1 MDETKAQIAR
11 GLKQLVNQGK
21 SFEKVSIRDITSLA
35 GVRRSTF
42 YYYFQDKYDT
52 LAWIFHDEVIDPT
65 YPLLSAGMFDEALRL
80 LLHNIQS
87 EGELFHSLI
96 DLEGQNNLR
105 DIIDKELYVWVNTF
119 VQEYIQHCGGQRAPS
134 VDLAFTIDFY
144 AGSCTTAVLNWIRSN
159 YRQPIGQF
167 ISFYRYL
174 CNHTL
179 EEVLRGEE

>member
-87 EGELFHSLI
+87 EAC
-96 DLEGQNNLR
+96 
-105 DIIDKELYVWVNTF
+105 K
-119 VQEYIQHCGGQRAPS
+119 
-134 VDLAFTIDFY
+134 
-144 AGSCTTAVLNWIRSN
+144 
-159 YRQPIGQF
+159 
-167 ISFYRYL
+167 
-174 CNHTL
+174 
-179 EEVLRGEE
+179 